1 MNPFL
6 AFVLG
11 AVTVV
16 AIIALWRATRPTPER
31 KPEYS
36 DEAY

>member
-16 AIIALWRATRPTPER
+16 AILVLWRVTRPAPER
-31 KPEYS
+31 KPEYE
-36 DEAY
+36 DEY